1 LAAVT
6 AFLGIDVGAT
16 KVAAGMV
23 DVGSGAVL
31 RRTSVPSDPARGGT
45 PLLADCVALAQRVVG
60 RDRVA
65 GVGIG
70 VCELVDPHGAVH
82 GADSFDWRGLDI
94 AASFRKIAPIR
105 VESDVRAA
113 ARAEAVF
120 GAGRTLRSFLYVNAG
135 TGISSALMLDG
146 QPYIGARG
154 NAVLLGAGPLHAER
168 VSGGTAIARAAG
180 MASAADVSRAAA
192 GGDEQAGAVLARAGA
207 ALGEAIAFAVNLLD
221 PEAVVLGGSVVL
233 GAAPYRQALEPVIRE
248 HLWAEDTRELPLLTS
263 ELGDSAGLI
272 GAALAGAQGNGRGA

>member
-1 LAAVT
+1 MT

-31 RRTSVPSDPARGGT
+31 RSTSVPSNPARGG
-45 PLLADCVALAQRVVG
+45 PSLLADCVALAQRVAGADQVQ
-60 RDRVA
+60 

-70 VCELVDPHGAVH
+70 VCELVDPGGAVRS
-82 GADSFDWRGLDI
+82 ADSFDWRGLDI
-94 AASFRKIAPIR
+94 AGSFREIAPIR

-113 ARAEAVF
+113 ARAEAIF

-135 TGISSALMLDG
+135 TGVSSALVLDG
-146 QPYIGARG
+146 LPYIGARG
-154 NAVLLGAGPLHAER
+154 NAVLLGAGPLDVEQ
-168 VSGGTAIARAAG
+168 VSGGTAVARAAG
-180 MASAADVSRAAA
+180 MSSAAEVSRAARA
-192 GGDEQAGAVLARAGA
+192 GDEAALAVLVHAGT

-233 GAAPYRQALEPVIRE
+233 GASPYRQALEPAIRE
-248 HLWAEDTRELPLLTS
+248 HLWAEETRGLSVLTS

-272 GAALAGAQGNGRGA
+272 GAALAGAGGDGRGA